1 MIHVL
6 TRRPALTL
14 AAFGLAMA
22 GAASM
27 ASDAPYAVL
36 PESEYNDGLVIN
48 TSYDGNQ
55 ADSAVAMDAAGD
67 FVFTWSSETGDADQ
81 SAGVNA
87 RVYTSGGKPLGEPFR
102 VNTHSE
108 GTQFDSDVSMA
119 PDGRFVVV
127 WNSIGQDGDAGG
139 IYAQRYTVDGKRR
152 GTELRVNSVVAGN
165 QSSPSVAVGV
175 DGSFVVTWTSNGQD
189 GALGGIYAQRFSS
202 EGTRL
207 RSEFRVNAERNFDDL
222 APVVAMDAQNRFV
235 IAWRRVQGDTS
246 IITGRRFAADGSA
259 LSPEFAISPA
269 MGALYQAPAIA
280 ADAAGD
286 FVVAWGRL
294 DVDPA
299 VPEDYA
305 QSVLAQ
311 RYSADGVAQGGVIDV
326 VVSIYTYGT
335 EPAVA
340 MDAAGNFVVALKL
353 YIYPS
358 GAIGKIYYQRFDAD
372 GIAQQDLLH
381 VAGGQSNGYLEKSA
395 AVAMDADGDM
405 VIGWDSEDGTRDY
418 DFYGIFANRYTGAE
432 DTDLSLKL
440 GDTTDPV
447 PRDGALAYTAKLS
460 NLHPQS
466 TRTGVAVIDAAIGT
480 ATRPALSLK
489 KPVYT
494 SFVQASGD
502 GWSCTE
508 QTSTID
514 CTRSLPLPAAQS
526 TKLSLQFTAPGVT
539 GTLFTSAKMQAD
551 QYDSQAGNN
560 SDSQNTTI
568 EVPSEPRLFDFTDI
582 SGVITS
588 AQVGSGKQ
596 TMKGI
601 GSSVPVSVS
610 GGKYRINKGEWTKA
624 AGSAIEGDIVELR
637 VNSSKHYSTPVT
649 MQITVGD
656 VTADWTVTT
665 MAEPPPP

>member
-1 MIHVL
+1 
-6 TRRPALTL
+6 
-14 AAFGLAMA
+14 
-22 GAASM
+22 
-27 ASDAPYAVL
+27 
-36 PESEYNDGLVIN
+36 
-48 TSYDGNQ
+48 
-55 ADSAVAMDAAGD
+55 
-67 FVFTWSSETGDADQ
+67 
-81 SAGVNA
+81 
-87 RVYTSGGKPLGEPFR
+87 
-102 VNTHSE
+102 
-108 GTQFDSDVSMA
+108 MA

-139 IYAQRYTVDGKRR
+139 IYAQRYTVDGKRQ
-152 GTELRVNSVVAGN
+152 GAELRVNSGVAGN

-189 GALGGIYAQRFSS
+189 GALGGIYAQRFSAK
-202 EGTRL
+202 GARL
-207 RSEFRVNAERNFDDL
+207 RSEFRVNTERSFDDL

-246 IITGRRFAADGSA
+246 IITGRRFASDGSA

-299 VPEDYA
+299 APEDYA

-358 GAIGKIYYQRFDAD
+358 GAIGKIYYQRFDAS
-372 GIAQQDLLH
+372 GVAQQDLLH
-381 VAGGQSNGYLEKSA
+381 VAGGQSTGYLEKSA

-405 VIGWDSEDGTRDY
+405 VIGWDSEDGSDK

-432 DTDLSLKL
+432 DTDVSLKL
-440 GDTTDPV
+440 SDTGDPV
-447 PRDGALAYTAKLS
+447 PRDGALTYTAKLS
-460 NLHPQS
+460 NLHPLAI
-466 TRTGVAVIDAAIGT
+466 RTGVAVIDAAIGT
-480 ATRPALSLK
+480 ATRPAVSLK

-502 GWSCTE
+502 GWSCAE

-514 CTRSLPLPAAQS
+514 CACSRPLPAAQS
-526 TKLSLQFTAPGVT
+526 TKLSLQFTAPSVT

-551 QYDSQAGNN
+551 QYDSQADNN
-560 SDSQNTTI
+560 SNGENTTI
-568 EVPSEPRLFDFTDI
+568 ETPSEPRLFDFTDYG
-582 SGVITS
+582 SVVTKAEVTS
-588 AQVGSGKQ
+588 DKQ
-596 TMKGI
+596 TVKGI
-601 GSSVPVSVS
+601 SVSVPVSVS
-610 GGKYRINKGEWTKA
+610 GGNYRINGGEWTTEPGTA
-624 AGSAIEGDIVELR
+624 VDGDVMQVQLK
-637 VNSSKHYSTPVT
+637 SSKQYSTKTT
-649 MQITVGD
+649 MQLTVGG
-656 VTADWTVTT
+656 VTADWSVTT
-665 MAEPPPP
+665 MPEPPPPP